1 MGRELRPEPL
11 AVATGLPVAQV
22 LARLERFTRHGLLAP
37 TGEGHFDF
45 THDLVPTGFTGPCRS
60 RAGAPSTGRS
70 RRRCTPRARP
80 TPGCTAR
87 SCDTPLW
94 RATHRAR
101 RAPAWP
107 PASTACGTALE
118 RATTMAAAAEIHWR
132 EYECMVW
139 SATIDWERQR
149 YPDVLVQA
157 GRIVE
162 VVQRMGETQAPFAQ
176 ALAALARLR
185 QGDCEAA
192 AALSAALQKSSSSE
206 ASTSPRPT
214 R

>member
-1 MGRELRPEPL
+1 
-11 AVATGLPVAQV
+11 
-22 LARLERFTRHGLLAP
+22 
-37 TGEGHFDF
+37 
-45 THDLVPTGFTGPCRS
+45 
-60 RAGAPSTGRS
+60 
-70 RRRCTPRARP
+70 
-80 TPGCTAR
+80 
-87 SCDTPLW
+87 
-94 RATHRAR
+94 
-101 RAPAWP
+101 
-107 PASTACGTALE
+107 
-118 RATTMAAAAEIHWR
+118 MAAAAEIHWR